1 MIKNLNELLLIEF
14 LKKDYLILKE
24 ENSKN
29 SKTLLQNIKYLISFN
44 RINLSKIRTFNILK
58 GSDYNEREIAYF
70 RKIYWTNKKWN

>member
-24 ENSKN
+24 ENSKS

-44 RINLSKIRTFNILK
+44 KVKFNKNELNTFVK
-58 GSDYNEREIAYF
+58 
-70 RKIYWTNKKWN
+70 NKNN

>member
-29 SKTLLQNIKYLISFN
+29 SKTLLKNIKYLISFN
-44 RINLSKIRTFNILK
+44 KVKFNK
-58 GSDYNEREIAYF
+58 NEL
-70 RKIYWTNKKWN
+70 NKFVKNKNN